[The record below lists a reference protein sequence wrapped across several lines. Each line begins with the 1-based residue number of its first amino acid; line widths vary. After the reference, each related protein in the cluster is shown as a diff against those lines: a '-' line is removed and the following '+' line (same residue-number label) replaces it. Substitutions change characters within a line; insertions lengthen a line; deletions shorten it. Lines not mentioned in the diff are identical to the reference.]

1 MFQFPIAFL
10 MSSNVHIGK
19 LTNDR
24 ALFQMLMYEN
34 RMIPM
39 MQYSLK

>member
-1 MFQFPIAFL
+1 MTLVYHSPPYICI
-10 MSSNVHIGK
+10 HRK
-19 LTNDR
+19 LTNDI
-24 ALFQMLMYEN
+24 ANFQMLMYEN

>member
-1 MFQFPIAFL
+1 MALGFNSPSCRC
-10 MSSNVHIGK
+10 MHRK
-19 LTNDR
+19 LTNDTTH
-24 ALFQMLMYEN
+24 FQMLMYEN